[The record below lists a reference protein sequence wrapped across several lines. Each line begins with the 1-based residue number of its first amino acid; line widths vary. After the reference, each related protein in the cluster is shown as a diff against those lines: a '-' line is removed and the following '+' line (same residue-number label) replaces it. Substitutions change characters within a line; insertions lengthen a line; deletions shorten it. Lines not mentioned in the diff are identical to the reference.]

1 LLSTKQN
8 KRILRAIVLGLLM
21 VALLG
26 PWVFDII
33 HIPGEFPCS
42 DPWIRVGGD
51 FCGLPVPGI
60 YSVLG
65 FIGIFFL
72 LPVIS
77 TTALLLR
84 NDGRPWFMFHIL
96 ALIMGMGLLLMSGL
110 LRYPRLSWGAW
121 GVWLYMVAAA
131 GALILEVILLAAR
144 RSFSQPEGR
153 A

>member
-33 HIPGEFPCS
+33 HIPEEFPCS

-121 GVWLYMVAAA
+121 GVWLYMAAAA
-131 GALILEVILLAAR
+131 GALILEVVLLAAR
-144 RSFSQPEGR
+144 RSFSQPEGQG
-153 A
+153 

>member
-1 LLSTKQN
+1 LLTINQN
-8 KRILRAIVLGLLM
+8 KRILRFVVLGLLL

-33 HIPGEFPCS
+33 YIPGEFPCS

-65 FIGIFFL
+65 FIGVLFL

-84 NDGRPWFMFHIL
+84 NDSRPWFMFHIL
-96 ALIMGMGLLLMSGL
+96 GLMMGMGLLLMTGL

-121 GVWLYMVAAA
+121 GVWLYMTAAA
-131 GALILEVILLAAR
+131 GALILEVVLLTAQ
-144 RSFSQPEGR
+144 RSFSQTGSR
-153 A
+153 R